1 MNTFPIAKIRV
12 RSRHRK
18 DHGDV
23 GSLASSIAEIG
34 LLHPVVVRPDYTL
47 ISGERRLRAV
57 QTLGWTEVPIRV
69 VDGLDDA
76 LQALRAE
83 SDENVCRKDFLPSE
97 AVAMASAIEEVERRE
112 ARKRQKEHSQTAPGK
127 PKDTGGN
134 LPQVIEPKVRDK
146 VGAAVGLSGR
156 SYEKAK
162 AVVAAAEAPD
172 ARAEVKKLLDDMD
185 RTGKVDGVFKR
196 LRTMQAAEEIRAETP
211 PLPDGPFRVIV
222 VDPPWQYDARAEDA
236 SHRAANPYPSM
247 SVEDIKG
254 LDVAGRAHTDC
265 VLWLWTTNAH
275 IPHAFGIVE
284 AWGFTYKTV
293 LTWVKDKMGTGDW
306 LRGKTEHCLMAVR
319 GRPTI
324 TLTNQTTALSGPLRK
339 HSEKPEEF
347 YQLIE
352 SLCPGSKLEMFCRSP
367 RDGWASHGNEVR

>member
-1 MNTFPIAKIRV
+1 MNTLPIAKIQIKA
-12 RSRHRK
+12 RHRR

-23 GSLASSIAEIG
+23 ASLASSIAEIG
-34 LLHPVVVRPDYTL
+34 LLHPVVVRPDFTL
-47 ISGERRLRAV
+47 ISGERRLRAI
-57 QTLGWTEVPIRV
+57 QSLGWTEVPIRI

-97 AVAMASAIEEVERRE
+97 AVAMAAAIEEVERRE
-112 ARKRQKEHSQTAPGK
+112 AKKRQAKPRGPQIGAKGHGKFPEPIAP
-127 PKDTGGN
+127 T
-134 LPQVIEPKVRDK
+134 RDK
-146 VGAAVGLSGR
+146 VGAAVGLSGKT
-156 SYEKAK
+156 YEKAK

-196 LRTMQAAEEIRAETP
+196 LKTIQAAEEIKTEPP

-222 VDPPWQYDARAEDA
+222 VDPPWQYDSRSEDPA
-236 SHRAANPYPSM
+236 HRAANPYPSM
-247 SVEDIKG
+247 SIDDIKR
-254 LDVAGRAHTDC
+254 LDVVGRAHEDC
-265 VLWLWTTNAH
+265 ILWLWTTNAH
-275 IPHAFGIVE
+275 IPHAFGILE
-284 AWGFTYKTV
+284 AWGFTYKTM
-293 LTWVKDKMGTGDW
+293 LTWVKDRMGTGDW
-306 LRGKTEHCLMAVR
+306 LRGQTEHCLMAIR

-324 TLTNQTTALSGPLRK
+324 TLTNQTTAISGPLRK

-347 YQLIE
+347 YQLVE

-367 RDGWASHGNEVR
+367 REGWASHGNEVR